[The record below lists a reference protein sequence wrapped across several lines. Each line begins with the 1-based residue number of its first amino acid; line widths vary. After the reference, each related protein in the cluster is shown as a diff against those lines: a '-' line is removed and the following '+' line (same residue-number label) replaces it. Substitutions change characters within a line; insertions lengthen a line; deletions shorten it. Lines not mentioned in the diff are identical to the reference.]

1 MFSLPRL
8 DAVDSQDETDD
19 EKTNTADNTPTRTKH
34 GVHFETVLLACQIIT
49 GNEFDTA
56 YLSYDRPGHDRVHIS
71 RQGILMRNY
80 YYLQVPQGAYP
91 YDRLNLILH
100 HLSFRIMLI
109 NQTIRRRQ

>member
-19 EKTNTADNTPTRTKH
+19 ENTNTADNTPISTKH

-56 YLSYDRPGHDRVHIS
+56 YLSYDRPGHDRVRIS
-71 RQGILMRNY
+71 REGILMRNH
-80 YYLQVPQGAYP
+80 YYLHVPQGTYP
-91 YDRLNLILH
+91 QDRF
-100 HLSFRIMLI
+100 SFDPSSLVFY
-109 NQTIRRRQ
+109 NKADDPNN

>member
-19 EKTNTADNTPTRTKH
+19 DENTNTPDKPPTGTKH

-56 YLSYDRPGHDRVHIS
+56 YLSYDRSGYDKVDVS
-71 RQGILMRNY
+71 REGILMRNH
-80 YYLQVPQGAYP
+80 YYLHVPQGSYP
-91 YDRLNLILH
+91 HDR
-100 HLSFRIMLI
+100 FMDA
-109 NQTIRRRQ
+109 